1 MRFLII
7 LALSRI
13 VVGERF
19 GVRTACATPCKKSA
33 EKETMVRSRGG
44 DQGSNAS
51 IDQED
56 VDLHA
61 FMLLNANKRS
71 MALSAVLPSRARPL
85 AAVRVTLEPKGLTWQ
100 WPIIDH
106 HTL

>member
-1 MRFLII
+1 
-7 LALSRI
+7 
-13 VVGERF
+13 
-19 GVRTACATPCKKSA
+19 
-33 EKETMVRSRGG
+33 MVRSRGG

-56 VDLHA
+56 VDSHS

-100 WPIIDH
+100 WPIDH

>member
-1 MRFLII
+1 
-7 LALSRI
+7 
-13 VVGERF
+13 
-19 GVRTACATPCKKSA
+19 
-33 EKETMVRSRGG
+33 MVRSRGG

-56 VDLHA
+56 VDSHS

-85 AAVRVTLEPKGLTWQ
+85 AAVRVTLEPKRLRQNKVDTFGHLMA
-100 WPIIDH
+100 PCVH
-106 HTL
+106 G